1 MAHGRD
7 NQLNRIQKALE
18 IYFDADRSPIGASD
32 VSTVMTIIKQCLDE
46 PTGAT
51 NVSGPPP
58 EWTTPGVVN
67 VEGEGLNIAFE
78 YGASMDNGVFKSWP
92 LETRVEILEAC
103 IYALNTRLNDM
114 ERGSGHDKQ
123 E

>member
-78 YGASMDNGVFKSWP
+78 Y
-92 LETRVEILEAC
+92 
-103 IYALNTRLNDM
+103 
-114 ERGSGHDKQ
+114 
-123 E
+123 